1 MTDADRERDWPTA
14 AETDRFAADAA
25 AAFVAT
31 VFFPLATEPLP
42 EGVRRPLD
50 PAVPSLMAG
59 FALDFA
65 AAALAL
71 GFGVGLAFCTG

>member
-1 MTDADRERDWPTA
+1 MTDADRERDCPTA

-25 AAFVAT
+25 AELDAT

-42 EGVRRPLD
+42 DGVRRPLD
-50 PAVPSLMAG
+50 PAALS
-59 FALDFA
+59 FAADLALGFA

-71 GFGVGLAFCTG
+71 DFAGCFGF